1 MSALESIG
9 RYAFSVI
16 GLEITL
22 CPCSNSERTPRTV
35 RRFQGLELGYQD
47 LVNIFGQREIHVT
60 NTCYDF

>member
-22 CPCSNSERTPRTV
+22 CPYSNSERTPNSPEIPGPGAWVPR
-35 RRFQGLELGYQD
+35 LG
-47 LVNIFGQREIHVT
+47 
-60 NTCYDF
+60 